1 MAMSRDIHEIVSKLS
16 SDKTKI
22 REEGVKLLDIYL
34 EEPGCRSFCKF
45 LSKNTAKLQ
54 RNEIP
59 HSETWPYLLTLLI
72 QCVATEIST
81 SRKRAVKPI
90 FFKTL
95 KNFVDHAE
103 DIKYSGRTVLLLPA
117 IKPLFNHIWEV
128 LRDATNFPSDY
139 YNILQQLVAKKQY
152 RINLRKR
159 LYCSLVLNLM
169 RKVELSLKGELNS
182 NTSSKEVQT
191 LHILLENPPGDFP
204 DNLREELVKWFV
216 GFGPHLRDEKV
227 SCKIFQF
234 INIFLLKDGPNL
246 GTQVL
251 EIHLVVREI
260 MVQCWM
266 STHDRGLKNAL
277 ILYARIQ
284 LKLSRRSSVRSE
296 LLEQLLYVVSKILDQ
311 SDSSGSSTPWYIDIA
326 MRGRVGSI
334 ASSLHSLMELAASV
348 IYKACTHALKPP
360 SSVKRIKKDDAET
373 RLKEGI
379 MKGKWLWNCAF
390 CFLLRNHRTRIP
402 KTLVLNWF
410 EGLSESFERI
420 ISEGITAHDY
430 DSPLWALRS
439 LQELAAL
446 SSFLYSV
453 KSSNYSNA
461 ISWESMQV
469 LGGWHTI
476 WSCLMHWLPI
486 FSNVI
491 HLVDAALMLLGRI
504 VSRGLVHIYDVPQEV
519 WDLKLFSDVPSL
531 STLYFIAC
539 YFCRPSCQGSLQD
552 IFHLR
557 QKLLRA
563 ILRLF
568 LKEEQFEA
576 KEHMLMLFPAAVLA
590 LCAGCAPFPTNDK
603 SVEVIN
609 FCSLIPFDDWAKVK
623 EPDQAIEN
631 ELSALDCSEEV
642 LAEIETGF
650 CVEVDNTECYSNIRL
665 PRSIVRL
672 LLHEFEDDFLKKL
685 TSYHEIQLSLPEL
698 FHLCNL
704 LCNVIYGFMFARLR
718 GVESLFLTKML
729 QHLSEFLKHSIG
741 IIKGYY
747 TEIQNRPCLGSG
759 PFVAIEGST
768 VEAFQSLMC
777 SPLFSSFISERSSLL
792 DELSK
797 SIIPVINEL
806 LFALAD
812 LFLESSNCSGNEDFE
827 MVVCHESDL
836 VWNDEEE
843 NGVDLEMELDQ
854 DDCSK
859 DKDSL
864 IANMCNVSRTVFSFV
879 QWKLDLVSI
888 ISSIHSVLPVPT
900 WDILFNLLEKETN
913 TKVRESILYNLC
925 KLFSG
930 SSPRNILRLV
940 NSFNTLLDDPE
951 NSEVDPACILTSID
965 AFLESL
971 LSAASGRNNGDT
983 EHSIMGKQAEQALGD
998 LGVLVNKVA
1007 DHGLDWPTR
1016 MNLINCICHFVSLD
1030 PCTAQVMIER
1040 LFAMLQ
1046 DADYRVRLSLA
1057 RHIGVLFLTWEGHEQ
1072 LFQDICSNFRVKLVM
1087 ASKGKIVTA
1096 KDVLDVGVQSQ
1107 LFLETA
1113 VITLAHLAYFSDKVE
1128 IEAIFMACV
1137 VAAMEPALRE
1147 LVYAILDTLSKQL
1160 KYPTRSKYLE
1170 QLMGS
1175 LLSRW
1180 VTCQVSLVA
1189 LVEIRGLFIPECQP
1203 DCFMESCCPWLLPP
1217 LILSGE
1223 SSNMNW
1229 AATVT
1234 CEPLSELVKKH
1245 FVPIFAACMTFH
1257 CSNKSSNSHAIKVLQ
1272 SSILHIADI
1281 SEHERDN
1288 LIKTNTVAIVGCL
1301 LSLTSSTSH
1310 PDAPYFPKDTIV
1322 VAIRTIID
1330 GLLDTDG
1337 CPDNAGLIDDVK
1349 IFRPDRVF
1357 QFLVGIHYQL
1367 TSALH
1372 PRHKV
1377 RALSSIEVLM
1387 NIIGS
1392 RAAISTTSC
1401 YLFNLLGQFISC
1413 SMLQEQCCFLLS
1425 SLIEIFKSNPSKDA
1439 ISALSEQL
1447 QFLVSKLVVCCIP
1460 PEQDG
1465 KHFQEKSS
1473 RILSLIYQLTV
1484 DADPSLYEHIR
1495 VLEPFPELECFE
1507 KVRSFHHAICKGL
1520 TPRDQ
1525 FFMFVKRSCYLPL
1538 KLRLQSLQIFHRKL
1552 LSKELFQS
1560 QENSNDNYSMLESWN
1575 CEPEIVSAVWKL
1587 VDMCASD
1594 DGINLRGMV
1603 ADFVSRV
1610 GVGDPHRVVVRL
1622 PGDFDQKLPFSRLI
1636 VRSDRETNFGV
1647 GIGVSEELVATLL
1660 KMFKKYLLDES
1671 VTIVD
1676 KTARAL
1682 HGILLTRTGQSAL
1695 LLLDSSDRSFLKVH
1709 SKGVN
1714 LKRVEKLLH
1723 DMEATANATPLQE
1736 PSLWQPHGKTY
1747 EQWICPLVYSLIYHA
1762 NDIVLRLCR
1771 DVALLKA
1778 EVAELLFPI
1787 ILANIAK
1794 TKAPNSDL
1802 CQLISSQV
1810 QEHIFIESNVLIKSI
1825 QVILEAMNELRFYYV
1840 MERAGMSSVQI
1851 KGETPK
1857 VGRHS
1862 GSRGSRSPY
1871 MAEMASDSLASQ
1883 MQDALSSCSWQKVY
1897 WLLIDYLVVAKAA
1910 IISGA
1915 YFTSVMYVE
1924 HWCEEHFGTLFLGDP
1939 DFSHLEMLPAHVEL
1953 LVAAITKINEP
1964 DSIYGIIRS
1973 HKLVSQITTYEHE
1986 GNWNKALEH
1995 YDLLVRTK
2003 QINRRDGESEIL
2015 ATDNYQGVSQ
2025 VKSSQFTSD
2034 SGCWN
2039 SYKGLMRSLQQTGC
2053 THVLDVYCQGLT
2065 AQNGHLLQ
2073 DAEFTELQY
2082 EAAWRAGNWDFSSLS
2097 VRANSALA
2105 GHNVFYKHNHF
2116 NENLHSCL
2124 RALKEG
2130 DASEFQ
2136 LKLKETKQDLV
2147 FLISYSS
2154 KESTEHIYSTILK
2167 LQILDHLG
2175 QAWNLRWKPISCQK
2189 QKFYLKQEALCE
2201 PIIPNMEQL
2210 EWLNADWEFILKQ
2223 TGPHLTLLEPFIA
2236 FRRVLFQILNCKPC
2250 TMQHLLQ
2257 SASTF
2262 RKGARFSHAAA
2273 ALHEFKFLFNEN
2285 ETSYICSLGRLEE
2298 AKLLRA
2304 QGQHEMAINLA
2315 NYIMNHYQLAEDV
2328 SNICR
2333 LTGKW
2338 LAESRSSNS
2347 RTILEQYLKRAVKL
2361 TEGKKTVKQAMCTT
2375 RQCQMHF
2382 QLAHYTDALFRSY
2395 EERLASSEWQ
2405 AALRLRKHKAK
2416 EFEALVKR
2424 MKTVTKGEKT
2434 DYSMKIQELH
2444 KQLQMD
2450 NEEAKKL
2457 EDDKNNFLNLALE
2470 GYQRCLVIG
2479 DKYDLRVVFR
2489 LVSLWFNFAI
2499 DQDGRTNQNVVN
2511 QMLKAVNEIQS
2522 YKFIPLVYQI
2532 ASRMG
2537 SSKDSQESMSFQFA
2551 LISLVKKIA
2560 KEHPYHTMFQ
2570 LLALA
2575 NGDRVKDKLRSRNSF
2590 VVDLDKKN
2598 AAENLLK
2605 ELSSCH
2611 GALILQMRQMVEIY
2625 IKLAELETDK
2635 KDTNK
2640 RMALPRD
2647 VRSLRQLELVPVITA
2662 NVPVDR
2668 NCQYQEGSFPY
2679 FKGLSDSIIVM
2690 YGINA
2695 PKVVECFGSD
2705 GRKYRQLAKSGNDDL
2720 RQDAVMEQFF
2730 GLVNTF
2736 LQNHCDTQKRRLS
2749 IRTYKVVPFT
2759 PSAGVLEWVDG
2770 TIPLGDYLLGSTKDG
2785 GAHGRYGKGDWSY
2798 QECREYMTKGKEK
2811 LKAFHEVCENY
2822 RPVMHYFFVE
2832 RFLQPADWFEK
2843 RLSYTRS
2850 VAASSMVGY
2859 IVGLGD
2865 RHSMNILIDQA
2876 TAEVV
2881 HIDLGVAFEQGLML
2895 KTPERVPFRLTRDII
2910 DGMGVTGIEGVFR
2923 RCCEETLL
2931 VMRTNKEAL
2940 LTIIEVFIHDPLY
2953 KWALSPLK
2961 ALQRQ
2966 KETDDD
2972 VDAVMEDSED
2982 EIEGNKDATRALLR
2996 VKQKLDGY
3004 EDGEMK
3010 SVQGQVQRLIQ
3021 NAIDTENL
3029 CNLFPGWGAWL

>member
-1 MAMSRDIHEIVSKLS
+1 MV
-16 SDKTKI
+16 
-22 REEGVKLLDIYL
+22 
-34 EEPGCRSFCKF
+34 PC
-45 LSKNTAKLQ
+45 
-54 RNEIP
+54 
-59 HSETWPYLLTLLI
+59 WP
-72 QCVATEIST
+72 
-81 SRKRAVKPI
+81 
-90 FFKTL
+90 
-95 KNFVDHAE
+95 
-103 DIKYSGRTVLLLPA
+103 LLLWQHGSKGQLA
-117 IKPLFNHIWEV
+117 L
-128 LRDATNFPSDY
+128 NFW
-139 YNILQQLVAKKQY
+139 
-152 RINLRKR
+152 R
-159 LYCSLVLNLM
+159 M
-169 RKVELSLKGELNS
+169 
-182 NTSSKEVQT
+182 TT
-191 LHILLENPPGDFP
+191 LH
-204 DNLREELVKWFV
+204 
-216 GFGPHLRDEKV
+216 
-227 SCKIFQF
+227 
-234 INIFLLKDGPNL
+234 
-246 GTQVL
+246 
-251 EIHLVVREI
+251 
-260 MVQCWM
+260 
-266 STHDRGLKNAL
+266 
-277 ILYARIQ
+277 
-284 LKLSRRSSVRSE
+284 
-296 LLEQLLYVVSKILDQ
+296 
-311 SDSSGSSTPWYIDIA
+311 
-326 MRGRVGSI
+326 
-334 ASSLHSLMELAASV
+334 
-348 IYKACTHALKPP
+348 
-360 SSVKRIKKDDAET
+360 
-373 RLKEGI
+373 
-379 MKGKWLWNCAF
+379 
-390 CFLLRNHRTRIP
+390 
-402 KTLVLNWF
+402 
-410 EGLSESFERI
+410 
-420 ISEGITAHDY
+420 
-430 DSPLWALRS
+430 
-439 LQELAAL
+439 
-446 SSFLYSV
+446 
-453 KSSNYSNA
+453 
-461 ISWESMQV
+461 
-469 LGGWHTI
+469 LGGH
-476 WSCLMHWLPI
+476 
-486 FSNVI
+486 
-491 HLVDAALMLLGRI
+491 
-504 VSRGLVHIYDVPQEV
+504 
-519 WDLKLFSDVPSL
+519 
-531 STLYFIAC
+531 
-539 YFCRPSCQGSLQD
+539 
-552 IFHLR
+552 
-557 QKLLRA
+557 
-563 ILRLF
+563 
-568 LKEEQFEA
+568 
-576 KEHMLMLFPAAVLA
+576 PAR
-590 LCAGCAPFPTNDK
+590 K
-603 SVEVIN
+603 
-609 FCSLIPFDDWAKVK
+609 
-623 EPDQAIEN
+623 
-631 ELSALDCSEEV
+631 
-642 LAEIETGF
+642 
-650 CVEVDNTECYSNIRL
+650 
-665 PRSIVRL
+665 
-672 LLHEFEDDFLKKL
+672 
-685 TSYHEIQLSLPEL
+685 
-698 FHLCNL
+698 
-704 LCNVIYGFMFARLR
+704 
-718 GVESLFLTKML
+718 
-729 QHLSEFLKHSIG
+729 
-741 IIKGYY
+741 
-747 TEIQNRPCLGSG
+747 
-759 PFVAIEGST
+759 
-768 VEAFQSLMC
+768 FQ
-777 SPLFSSFISERSSLL
+777 
-792 DELSK
+792 
-797 SIIPVINEL
+797 
-806 LFALAD
+806 
-812 LFLESSNCSGNEDFE
+812 
-827 MVVCHESDL
+827 
-836 VWNDEEE
+836 
-843 NGVDLEMELDQ
+843 
-854 DDCSK
+854 
-859 DKDSL
+859 
-864 IANMCNVSRTVFSFV
+864 
-879 QWKLDLVSI
+879 
-888 ISSIHSVLPVPT
+888 
-900 WDILFNLLEKETN
+900 
-913 TKVRESILYNLC
+913 
-925 KLFSG
+925 
-930 SSPRNILRLV
+930 
-940 NSFNTLLDDPE
+940 
-951 NSEVDPACILTSID
+951 
-965 AFLESL
+965 
-971 LSAASGRNNGDT
+971 
-983 EHSIMGKQAEQALGD
+983 
-998 LGVLVNKVA
+998 
-1007 DHGLDWPTR
+1007 
-1016 MNLINCICHFVSLD
+1016 
-1030 PCTAQVMIER
+1030 
-1040 LFAMLQ
+1040 
-1046 DADYRVRLSLA
+1046 
-1057 RHIGVLFLTWEGHEQ
+1057 
-1072 LFQDICSNFRVKLVM
+1072 
-1087 ASKGKIVTA
+1087 
-1096 KDVLDVGVQSQ
+1096 
-1107 LFLETA
+1107 
-1113 VITLAHLAYFSDKVE
+1113 
-1128 IEAIFMACV
+1128 
-1137 VAAMEPALRE
+1137 
-1147 LVYAILDTLSKQL
+1147 
-1160 KYPTRSKYLE
+1160 
-1170 QLMGS
+1170 
-1175 LLSRW
+1175 
-1180 VTCQVSLVA
+1180 
-1189 LVEIRGLFIPECQP
+1189 
-1203 DCFMESCCPWLLPP
+1203 
-1217 LILSGE
+1217 
-1223 SSNMNW
+1223 
-1229 AATVT
+1229 
-1234 CEPLSELVKKH
+1234 
-1245 FVPIFAACMTFH
+1245 
-1257 CSNKSSNSHAIKVLQ
+1257 
-1272 SSILHIADI
+1272 
-1281 SEHERDN
+1281 
-1288 LIKTNTVAIVGCL
+1288 
-1301 LSLTSSTSH
+1301 
-1310 PDAPYFPKDTIV
+1310 
-1322 VAIRTIID
+1322 
-1330 GLLDTDG
+1330 
-1337 CPDNAGLIDDVK
+1337 
-1349 IFRPDRVF
+1349 
-1357 QFLVGIHYQL
+1357 
-1367 TSALH
+1367 TSALY
-1372 PRHKV
+1372 
-1377 RALSSIEVLM
+1377 VL
-1387 NIIGS
+1387 
-1392 RAAISTTSC
+1392 
-1401 YLFNLLGQFISC
+1401 
-1413 SMLQEQCCFLLS
+1413 
-1425 SLIEIFKSNPSKDA
+1425 
-1439 ISALSEQL
+1439 
-1447 QFLVSKLVVCCIP
+1447 V
-1460 PEQDG
+1460 
-1465 KHFQEKSS
+1465 
-1473 RILSLIYQLTV
+1473 
-1484 DADPSLYEHIR
+1484 
-1495 VLEPFPELECFE
+1495 
-1507 KVRSFHHAICKGL
+1507 
-1520 TPRDQ
+1520 
-1525 FFMFVKRSCYLPL
+1525 
-1538 KLRLQSLQIFHRKL
+1538 
-1552 LSKELFQS
+1552 
-1560 QENSNDNYSMLESWN
+1560 
-1575 CEPEIVSAVWKL
+1575 
-1587 VDMCASD
+1587 
-1594 DGINLRGMV
+1594 
-1603 ADFVSRV
+1603 
-1610 GVGDPHRVVVRL
+1610 
-1622 PGDFDQKLPFSRLI
+1622 
-1636 VRSDRETNFGV
+1636 
-1647 GIGVSEELVATLL
+1647 
-1660 KMFKKYLLDES
+1660 
-1671 VTIVD
+1671 
-1676 KTARAL
+1676 
-1682 HGILLTRTGQSAL
+1682 
-1695 LLLDSSDRSFLKVH
+1695 
-1709 SKGVN
+1709 
-1714 LKRVEKLLH
+1714 
-1723 DMEATANATPLQE
+1723 
-1736 PSLWQPHGKTY
+1736 
-1747 EQWICPLVYSLIYHA
+1747 
-1762 NDIVLRLCR
+1762 
-1771 DVALLKA
+1771 
-1778 EVAELLFPI
+1778 
-1787 ILANIAK
+1787 
-1794 TKAPNSDL
+1794 
-1802 CQLISSQV
+1802 
-1810 QEHIFIESNVLIKSI
+1810 
-1825 QVILEAMNELRFYYV
+1825 
-1840 MERAGMSSVQI
+1840 
-1851 KGETPK
+1851 
-1857 VGRHS
+1857 
-1862 GSRGSRSPY
+1862 
-1871 MAEMASDSLASQ
+1871 
-1883 MQDALSSCSWQKVY
+1883 
-1897 WLLIDYLVVAKAA
+1897 
-1910 IISGA
+1910 
-1915 YFTSVMYVE
+1915 
-1924 HWCEEHFGTLFLGDP
+1924 
-1939 DFSHLEMLPAHVEL
+1939 
-1953 LVAAITKINEP
+1953 
-1964 DSIYGIIRS
+1964 
-1973 HKLVSQITTYEHE
+1973 LVSQITTYEHE

-2996 VKQKLDGY
+2996 VKQKLDGFSDSSKMQLTQRTCVICSQ
-3004 EDGEMK
+3004 DGELGCDY
-3010 SVQGQVQRLIQ
+3010 S
-3021 NAIDTENL
+3021 DTL
-3029 CNLFPGWGAWL
+3029 SRQPRRVKGVLFP